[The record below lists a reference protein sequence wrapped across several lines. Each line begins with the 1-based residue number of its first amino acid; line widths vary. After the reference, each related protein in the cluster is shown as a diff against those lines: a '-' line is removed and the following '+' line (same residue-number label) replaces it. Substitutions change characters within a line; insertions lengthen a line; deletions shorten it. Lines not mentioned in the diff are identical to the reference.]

1 MKKRNVLLS
10 LFLILSLASC
20 KVEVKN
26 AEDVMLTKEDYELNV
41 FDTFDGGDNL
51 DYGAGVYSF
60 KGIRPDDLRLTLSTY
75 ENGEISEAFD
85 IELPKIEDKDKLGI
99 AVNSSKIYIYDLSDN
114 KTSVLTKYEFKD
126 KKLTHKMSNGWQ
138 WDNGGVIKDGER
150 YPVFASFSN
159 EANSLITPIF
169 HEEDIRDWIKTHK
182 EYSGM
187 ILELRLEDRKK

>member
-1 MKKRNVLLS
+1 MKKRNILLS

-41 FDTFDGGDNL
+41 LDTFDGGDNL

-85 IELPKIEDKDKLGI
+85 IELPKIEDKEKLGI
-99 AVNSSKIYIYDLSDN
+99 AVNSSKVYIYSISDK

-138 WDNGGVIKDGER
+138 WDSGGVIKTGEV
-150 YPVFASFSN
+150 YPIFASFSN
-159 EANSLITPIF
+159 EANSLVTPIF
-169 HEEDIRDWIKTHK
+169 HEDDIRDWIKNNK

-187 ILELRLEDRKK
+187 LLELRLEDSE

>member
-41 FDTFDGGDNL
+41 LDTFDGGDNL

-126 KKLTHKMSNGWQ
+126 KKLTNKMSNGWQ
-138 WDNGGVIKDGER
+138 WDTGGVIKNGER

-169 HEEDIRDWIKTHK
+169 HEDDIRDWIKNNK

>member
-1 MKKRNVLLS
+1 MKKRNILFSLL
-10 LFLILSLASC
+10 LILSLSAC

-26 AEDVMLTKEDYELNV
+26 VEDVMISKEDYELDV
-41 FDTFDGGDNL
+41 LDTYDGGDTL

-60 KGIRPDDLRLTLSTY
+60 KGIRPDDLRLNLTTY
-75 ENGEISEAFD
+75 ENGEITEAFD

-99 AVNSSKIYIYDLSDN
+99 AVNSYELYIYSISDK
-114 KTSVLTKYEFKD
+114 KTSVLTHYEFKD
-126 KKLTHKMSNGWQ
+126 KKLAHKMANGWQ
-138 WDNGGVIKDGER
+138 WDNGGVIKDGEV

-169 HEEDIRDWIKTHK
+169 HEDDIRDWIKTHK

-187 ILELRLEDRKK
+187 LLELRLEDSKK

>member
-1 MKKRNVLLS
+1 MKKRNILLS
-10 LFLILSLASC
+10 LLLILSLAAC
-20 KVEVKN
+20 KVDVKN
-26 AEDVMLTKEDYELNV
+26 VEDVMLTKEDYELDVLNS
-41 FDTFDGGDNL
+41 FDGGDNL

-75 ENGEISEAFD
+75 DNGEITEAFD

-99 AVNSSKIYIYDLSDN
+99 AVNSSKLYIYDLSD
-114 KTSVLTKYEFKD
+114 KKISVLTHYEIKD
-126 KKLTHKMSNGWQ
+126 KKLANKMSNSWQ

-169 HEEDIRDWIKTHK
+169 HEDDIRDWIKNNK

-187 ILELRLEDRKK
+187 LLELRLEDSEK

>member
-1 MKKRNVLLS
+1 MIKRNVLLS

-20 KVEVKN
+20 KVDVKN

-41 FDTFDGGDNL
+41 LETFDGGDNL

-114 KTSVLTKYEFKD
+114 KASVLTKYEFKD
-126 KKLTHKMSNGWQ
+126 KKLTHKISNGWQ

-169 HEEDIRDWIKTHK
+169 HEDEIREWIKNNK

-187 ILELRLEDRKK
+187 LLELRFENSEK

>member
-1 MKKRNVLLS
+1 MKKRNILLS

-41 FDTFDGGDNL
+41 LDTFDGGDNL

-75 ENGEISEAFD
+75 ENGEITEAFD

-99 AVNSSKIYIYDLSDN
+99 AVNSSKVYIYDISDK
-114 KTSVLTKYEFKD
+114 KTSVLTHYEIKD
-126 KKLTHKMSNGWQ
+126 RKLTHKMSNGWQ
-138 WDNGGVIKDGER
+138 WDTGGVIKDGEI

-159 EANSLITPIF
+159 VANSLIIPTF
-169 HEEDIRDWIKTHK
+169 HEDDIRDWIKNHK

-187 ILELRLEDRKK
+187 LLELRLEDSEK

>member
-1 MKKRNVLLS
+1 MKKRNILLC

-41 FDTFDGGDNL
+41 LDTFDGGDNL

-85 IELPKIEDKDKLGI
+85 IELPKIEDKEKLGI
-99 AVNSSKIYIYDLSDN
+99 AVNSSKVYIYSISDK

-169 HEEDIRDWIKTHK
+169 HEDDIRDWIKNNK

-187 ILELRLEDRKK
+187 ILELWLEDRKK